1 MSLALNDVST
11 DWHQYKM
18 TLLQLPIPSK
28 PNLNPHPNT
37 GAILNQGILTEGEG
51 GQYG

>member
-1 MSLALNDVST
+1 
-11 DWHQYKM
+11 M
-18 TLLQLPIPSK
+18 TLVQLPIPPK

-51 GQYG
+51 GGVSMVDLLVPTSSDFR